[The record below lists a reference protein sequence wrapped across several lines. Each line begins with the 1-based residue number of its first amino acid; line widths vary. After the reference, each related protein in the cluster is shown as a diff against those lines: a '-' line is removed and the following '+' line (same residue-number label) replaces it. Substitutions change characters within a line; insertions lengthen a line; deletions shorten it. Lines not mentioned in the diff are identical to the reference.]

1 MNKKYIDNFYN
12 MTLQND
18 KYESST
24 LSLPMTLI
32 HKHMFNKTELF
43 LKEKYNLLHSH
54 IDVMAALYFNGKV
67 LTPTELYDALVFSSG
82 GMTKVLKRLE
92 SESYIVRELA
102 NDDKRR
108 VLVSLTPLG
117 TKIIEESLDDIRKSK
132 DEFFKILD
140 KKEKKQ
146 LRDILLKLTYSLS

>member
-12 MTLQND
+12 KVLQD
-18 KYESST
+18 EIYESSG

-82 GMTKVLKRLE
+82 GMTKVLKKLE
-92 SESYIVRELA
+92 AENYIVRELSG
-102 NDDKRR
+102 DDKRKVFVR
-108 VLVSLTPLG
+108 LTPLG
-117 TKIIEESLDDIRKSK
+117 IKTIEESLNEIRKSK
-132 DEFFKILD
+132 DDFFKILD
-140 KKEKKQ
+140 KKEKQQ
-146 LRDILLKLTYSLS
+146 LKSILKKLVYSLS